1 MRYALFCIII
11 IFFCLESLKAL
22 SIVKNYNRTIIHDHG
37 KNVTINE
44 TLNKKIVQSIVL
56 NSISVCRLAVKS
68 IASSLSIIKLV
79 IGLPIILVLNSI
91 GTISNMFGN
100 MAFYISSY
108 IYDATYEVNEYQL
121 PFIDRIKIFFS
132 NKIRKIAGKFYF
144 YGDRFYL
151 KSENILNIMS
161 KYSLY
166 IDYFYDCF
174 NQLFI
179 YIEKYVDKSKYDI
192 TMFDNTNHINST
204 NVTEV
209 INDLKNNSHNNNS
222 YDFHS
227 IIVPKYPKIN
237 SLIHNSNHNLINN
250 NDNNNNNNN
259 NRSLF
264 KIITSYITYIPND
277 VLGIST
283 TENTNDNTMTSP
295 LGPYLFISFV
305 ILVIVSNITI
315 KSKLKKIIVT
325 LTTILLLWY
334 CIFQMDRT
342 FRKKLYTLCVI
353 NSMNSFYKTKSNE
366 NLKHSSNNLWI
377 NNYLEGIWNIN
388 KDSHIGGFGP
398 YISKIM
404 EEVLIIEM
412 QKVPSNIAQLYIDKF
427 SLGTHPPVIRSIEIQ
442 LPNKLSS
449 NSNNYNMSTIDI
461 FEFIKNRNKTN
472 IMHNNTNENIHNYD
486 FINVMNNIVIDIDI
500 AYVSKDMDII
510 FDIKSNIDITPA
522 LIQISKVKVKELA
535 ISSKVR
541 INSELIPN
549 YPFFGNATISFLEI
563 PNINIEITSFGGVDI
578 SAFPG
583 VYSLVDITIKWLL
596 RQYTFPLYRNMN
608 IQEIFYYNNTCQ
620 DDDNNSKYSSNKYNI
635 ISIFH
640 KIILVIF
647 SNNDSIK
654 INTFDDFI

>member
-1 MRYALFCIII
+1 MRYALFCIIVI
-11 IFFCLESLKAL
+11 LFCLESFKAL
-22 SIVKNYNRTIIHDHG
+22 SIIENYNRAIIRDYD

-56 NSISVCRLAVKS
+56 NSVSVCRLAVKS
-68 IASSLSIIKLV
+68 ITSSLSIVKLV
-79 IGLPIILVLNSI
+79 IGLPIILVLNTI
-91 GTISNMFGN
+91 GTVSNMFGN

-108 IYDATYEVNEYQL
+108 IYDATYEVEKYQL
-121 PFIDRIKIFFS
+121 PFIYKIKKLAS
-132 NKIRKIAGKFYF
+132 NKVRILADKFYF
-144 YGDRFYL
+144 YGDGFYL

-174 NQLFI
+174 NQLFM
-179 YIEKYVDKSKYDI
+179 YIETYMDRNKYDVTI
-192 TMFDNTNHINST
+192 LDNTNHINST
-204 NVTEV
+204 NVIEI
-209 INDLKNNSHNNNS
+209 INDLKNNSHNNDS

-227 IIVPKYPKIN
+227 INVHKYPKIN
-237 SLIHNSNHNLINN
+237 SLIHNSNHNFVNN
-250 NDNNNNNNN
+250 NSHNNGY
-259 NRSLF
+259 NRNLV
-264 KIITSYITYIPND
+264 KIIISYITYIQND

-283 TENTNDNTMTSP
+283 KENTNDNTMASP
-295 LGPYLFISFV
+295 LGPYLFVSFV
-305 ILVIVSNITI
+305 VLVIVSNITI
-315 KSKLKKIIVT
+315 TSKLKKIIVIF
-325 LTTILLLWY
+325 TTILILWY

-353 NSMNSFYKTKSNE
+353 NSMNSFYKAKSNE
-366 NLKHSSNNLWI
+366 NLKYSSNNLWI

-388 KDSHIGGFGP
+388 KDNNIGGFGP
-398 YISKIM
+398 YISKMM

-461 FEFIKNRNKTN
+461 FEFIKNKNKTN
-472 IMHNNTNENIHNYD
+472 SIRNNSSNEKINDYD

-549 YPFFGNATISFLEI
+549 YPFFGNATVSFLEI

-596 RQYTFPLYRNMN
+596 RQYTFPSYRNIN
-608 IQEIFYYNNTCQ
+608 IQETFFYNSTCEH
-620 DDDNNSKYSSNKYNI
+620 DNNNSKYSNNKYNI

-647 SNNDSIK
+647 SNNDNIK
-654 INTFDDFI
+654 INTFDDFM